1 MEFKL
6 KTFKLKAFNLKAFKN
21 VEMAAY
27 SER

>member
-1 MEFKL
+1 L
-6 KTFKLKAFNLKAFKN
+6 KAFKLKAFNLKAFKN